1 MYTLFV
7 QKKKSDN
14 SPFPLT
20 KQLHDFLCHTNAN
33 GMFVAPGHL
42 SKDPTKV
49 QRLLGDMLAGTN
61 IAKLGIGNKYGGDYL
76 DIYEN
81 YLDSQH
87 KLWRVNRNGR
97 SDHSKMVFIFR
108 YTDDILADISSNNY
122 KVVLAGI
129 EMLGVAIGSS
139 NFSYTSYG
147 PISSA
152 AEYADKGESD
162 ILMFFDE
169 AFKNKLQDQCYNAL
183 ESNMVLSQSLAK
195 VPVEF
200 LKQMF
205 IETLKYTLE

>member
-49 QRLLGDMLAGTN
+49 QLLLGDMLFGTN
-61 IAKLGIGNKYGGDYL
+61 VTKLGIGNKYGGDYL
-76 DIYEN
+76 NIYEN
-81 YLDSQH
+81 YLATQH
-87 KLWRVNRNGR
+87 KLWKVDRNGK
-97 SDHSKMVFIFR
+97 SDHRKMVFIFK
-108 YTDDILADISSNNY
+108 YDNNILADINSSNY
-122 KVVLAGI
+122 QTVIDGI
-129 EMLGVAIGSS
+129 EILGVAIGSS

-152 AEYADKGESD
+152 AEYADKGEAD
-162 ILMFFDE
+162 ILMFFDDT
-169 AFKNKLQDQCYNAL
+169 FKNKLQDQCRNAL
-183 ESNMVLSQSLAK
+183 ESNMVLSQSLTK

-200 LKQMF
+200 LKQIF
-205 IETLKYTLE
+205 TETLKYTLE